1 VSGHLPCSPGF
12 KKHLSGL
19 VRCSPGFKQTPV
31 RNRALFDRISK
42 NTCPESVFVCPDFKT
57 RLSVFVFVSP
67 DFKTPNPGS
76 APQSSARNGPP
87 FRAALC
93 GALPGTARRSDHR
106 SANQVMHVFTESP
119 PSRFRYAVLACTN
132 TRGTGP
138 PSSGR
143 GPVHLHRGDV
153 AKGQRFRYETVL
165 PMHP

>member
-1 VSGHLPCSPGF
+1 VF
-12 KKHLSGL
+12 ARIQK
-19 VRCSPGFKQTPV
+19 TPV
-31 RNRALFDRISK
+31 RTRALARVQTNACPESCVVRPDFK
-42 NTCPESVFVCPDFKT
+42 NTCPESVFVCPDFKI

-87 FRAALC
+87 SRAALC
-93 GALPGTARRSDHR
+93 RALPGTARRSDHR